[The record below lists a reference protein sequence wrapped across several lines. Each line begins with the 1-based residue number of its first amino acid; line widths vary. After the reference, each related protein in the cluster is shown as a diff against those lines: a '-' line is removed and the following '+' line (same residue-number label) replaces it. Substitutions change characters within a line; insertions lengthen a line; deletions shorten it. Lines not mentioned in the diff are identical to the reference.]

1 MKNMM
6 GKFAE
11 KKEPKVDEALE
22 NKMPIEEKKKEKIK
36 KEKVKKEKVKKEK
49 IKKEKV
55 KKEIFKKPKKEKA
68 DKEKKPKNLKKQTEQ
83 SVNSQKLKGQ
93 IKLFSLRNKI
103 FICFL
108 VPILF
113 MIVVGITAYHY
124 SSEGMSGQFQESA
137 QQTANMAMQ
146 YLDVSCTY
154 IQADGLKY
162 AVDSN
167 IEKYTIGMMK
177 KDVVAQSTFI
187 NDTRVTLMATQTANP
202 FISNVHF
209 ITKAGIP
216 IISTVNTNPYD
227 GIYDDYYAA
236 MLELAED
243 GRNIPKWV
251 DSHPLLDEH
260 LGITNPEYFMAFQ
273 MPTTSKF
280 AYIVIDIKESALL
293 DTLNDIDF
301 GNGSITGFV
310 TGTGKE
316 LISERLEEGAESRL
330 TAGEPV
336 FANQDFYL
344 KSLENSELSGG
355 TEVTFQGEDYLY
367 IYEKSEVSNVT
378 FCSLIPLD
386 VVTGQA
392 EKIKQITITLVIIAA
407 IVALLNGAF
416 ITLGIQRNMKGI
428 SRKLNEVAKGD
439 LTVQVKAQGH
449 DEFQGLAQTATDM
462 VVNNKKLVTKLTGTV
477 HQLEISAGN
486 VNEASENINNYSG
499 DITHAIDEISEGMT
513 KQAEHAQECVVKTSM
528 LSDRMKEI
536 TRMVEAVEALVDK
549 TEKMI
554 TQGTEIVQ
562 VLSER
567 AKETSNI
574 TTRVGESI
582 SVLKTESETING
594 FVQTISDISQQTN
607 LLSLNASIEA
617 ARAGEAGRGFAV
629 VAEEIRK
636 LADDSNKAAGEIRN
650 NVKNITAQTV
660 SSVNSAKEAEE
671 MVALQAEAVNE
682 VIQVFRDMN
691 SQMNDLFVNLKEIA
705 DNTEAADRERND
717 TLDAVENISA
727 IIEETAS
734 GSALVREMANQLLN
748 SVDKLSQTAN
758 ALDEDMQGLKSE
770 ISVFKID

>member
-6 GKFAE
+6 GKFAGS
-11 KKEPKVDEALE
+11 KEPKVDEAVE
-22 NKMPIEEKKKEKIK
+22 KKMPGEKK
-36 KEKVKKEKVKKEK
+36 KEKVKKEKVRKE
-49 IKKEKV
+49 KKEKV
-55 KKEIFKKPKKEKA
+55 KKPEKEKSP
-68 DKEKKPKNLKKQTEQ
+68 KEKKPDKQKKQK
-83 SVNSQKLKGQ
+83 VKGQ

-137 QQTANMAMQ
+137 LQTANMAMQ

-167 IEKYTIGMMK
+167 IEKYTIGMLK

-187 NDTRVTLMATQTANP
+187 SDTRVTLMATQTANP

-209 ITKAGIP
+209 VTKPGIP
-216 IISTVNTNPYD
+216 IISTVNTSSYD
-227 GIYDDYYAA
+227 GIYDDYYAD
-236 MLELAED
+236 MLELSAD

-251 DSHPLLDEH
+251 DSHPRLDEH

-280 AYIVIDIKESALL
+280 AYIVIDVKESELL
-293 DTLNDIDF
+293 NTLNDIDF

-310 TGTGKE
+310 TGSGKE
-316 LISERLEEGAESRL
+316 LISERLEGDAESRL

-336 FANQDFYL
+336 FVNQDFYL
-344 KSLENSELSGG
+344 KSLEEDELSGG
-355 TEVTFQGEDYLY
+355 MEVTFQGEDYLY

-378 FCSLIPLD
+378 FCSLIPLS

-392 EKIKQITITLVIIAA
+392 ERIKQITITLVIIAS
-407 IVALLNGAF
+407 IIALLNGTF
-416 ITLGIQRNMKGI
+416 ITLGIQKNMKGI
-428 SRKLNEVAKGD
+428 SKELNEVAKGD
-439 LTVQVKAQGH
+439 LTVQITAQGH
-449 DEFQGLAQTATDM
+449 DEFQGLAQTATNM
-462 VVNNKKLVTKLTGTV
+462 VVHNKKLVTKLTDMV
-477 HQLEISAGN
+477 HQLEVSAGN
-486 VNEASENINNYSG
+486 VNEASENINNYAG
-499 DITHAIDEISEGMT
+499 DITNAIDEISEGMT
-513 KQAEHAQECVVKTSM
+513 KQSEHAQECVVKTSM

-536 TRMVEAVEALVDK
+536 SRMVEAVEALIDR

-554 TQGTEIVQ
+554 SQGTEIVQ

-567 AKETSNI
+567 AKETSSI
-574 TTRVGESI
+574 TARVGDSI

-594 FVQTISDISQQTN
+594 FVQTISDISRQTN

-617 ARAGEAGRGFAV
+617 ARAGEAGKGFAV

-636 LADDSNKAAGEIRN
+636 LADDSNRAAGEIRN
-650 NVKNITAQTV
+650 NVANISAQTV

-671 MVALQAEAVNE
+671 MVALQADAVNE
-682 VIQVFRDMN
+682 VIQVFHDMN

-705 DNTEAADRERND
+705 DNTEAADKERDD

-727 IIEETAS
+727 IIEQTAS

-758 ALDEDMQGLKSE
+758 ALDDDMDGLKSE
-770 ISVFKID
+770 ISAFKIE

>member
-1 MKNMM
+1 MKNKMRKLA
-6 GKFAE
+6 GS
-11 KKEPKVDEALE
+11 KEPKVDEAVE
-22 NKMPIEEKKKEKIK
+22 NKTPKEKK

-49 IKKEKV
+49 KEKV
-55 KKEIFKKPKKEKA
+55 KKLEKEKSP
-68 DKEKKPKNLKKQTEQ
+68 KEKKPDKQKEQ
-83 SVNSQKLKGQ
+83 KVKRQ

-103 FICFL
+103 LICFL

-137 QQTANMAMQ
+137 LQTANMAMQ

-167 IEKYTIGMMK
+167 IEKYTIGMLK

-187 NDTRVTLMATQTANP
+187 SDTRVTLMATQTANP

-209 ITKAGIP
+209 VTKPGIP
-216 IISTVNTNPYD
+216 IISTVNTSSYD
-227 GIYDDYYAA
+227 GIYDDYYAD
-236 MLELAED
+236 MLALSTD

-251 DSHPLLDEH
+251 DSHPRLDEH

-280 AYIVIDIKESALL
+280 AYIVIDVKESELL
-293 DTLNDIDF
+293 NTLNDIDF

-310 TGTGKE
+310 TGSGKE
-316 LISERLEEGAESRL
+316 LISERLEEGMESRL

-344 KSLENSELSGG
+344 KSLEEGELSGG
-355 TEVTFQGEDYLY
+355 MEVTFQGEDYLY

-378 FCSLIPLD
+378 FCSLIPLS

-392 EKIKQITITLVIIAA
+392 ERIKQITITLVIIAS
-407 IVALLNGAF
+407 IIALLNGTF
-416 ITLGIQRNMKGI
+416 ITLGIQKNMKGI
-428 SRKLNEVAKGD
+428 SKKLNEVAKGD
-439 LTVQVKAQGH
+439 LTVQITSQSR
-449 DEFQGLAQTATDM
+449 DEFQGLAQTATNM
-462 VVNNKKLVTKLTGTV
+462 VVHNKKLVTKLTDMV
-477 HQLEISAGN
+477 YQLETSAGN
-486 VNEASENINNYSG
+486 VNEASENINNYAG
-499 DITHAIDEISEGMT
+499 DITNAIDEISEGMT
-513 KQAEHAQECVVKTSM
+513 KQSEHAQECVVKTSM

-536 TRMVEAVEALVDK
+536 SRMVEAVEALIDR

-554 TQGTEIVQ
+554 SQGTEIVQ

-567 AKETSNI
+567 AKETSSI
-574 TTRVGESI
+574 TARVGDSI

-594 FVQTISDISQQTN
+594 FVQTISDISRQTN

-617 ARAGEAGRGFAV
+617 ARAGEAGKGFAV

-650 NVKNITAQTV
+650 NVANISAQTV
-660 SSVNSAKEAEE
+660 SSVNSAKAAEE
-671 MVALQAEAVNE
+671 MVALQADAVNE
-682 VIQVFRDMN
+682 VIQVFHDMN
-691 SQMNDLFVNLKEIA
+691 SQMNDLFINLKEIA
-705 DNTEAADRERND
+705 DNTEAADKERDD

-727 IIEETAS
+727 IIEQTAS

-758 ALDEDMQGLKSE
+758 ALDDDMDGLKSE
-770 ISVFKID
+770 ISAFKIE

>member
-6 GKFAE
+6 GKFAGS
-11 KKEPKVDEALE
+11 KEPKVDEAVE
-22 NKMPIEEKKKEKIK
+22 KKMPGEKK
-36 KEKVKKEKVKKEK
+36 KEKVKKEKVRKE
-49 IKKEKV
+49 KKEKV
-55 KKEIFKKPKKEKA
+55 KKPEKEKSPKEKKSL
-68 DKEKKPKNLKKQTEQ
+68 KEKKPDKQK
-83 SVNSQKLKGQ
+83 VKGQ

-137 QQTANMAMQ
+137 LQTANMAMQ

-167 IEKYTIGMMK
+167 IEKYTIGMLK

-187 NDTRVTLMATQTANP
+187 SDTRVTLMATQTANP

-209 ITKAGIP
+209 VTKPGIP
-216 IISTVNTNPYD
+216 IISTVNTSSYD
-227 GIYDDYYAA
+227 GIYDDYYAD
-236 MLELAED
+236 MLELSAD

-251 DSHPLLDEH
+251 DSHPRLDEH

-280 AYIVIDIKESALL
+280 AYIVIDVKESELL
-293 DTLNDIDF
+293 NTLNDIDF

-310 TGTGKE
+310 TGSGKE

-336 FANQDFYL
+336 FVNQDFYL
-344 KSLENSELSGG
+344 KSLEEGELSGG
-355 TEVTFQGEDYLY
+355 MEVTFQGEDYLY

-378 FCSLIPLD
+378 FCSLIPLS

-392 EKIKQITITLVIIAA
+392 ERIKQITITLVIIAS
-407 IVALLNGAF
+407 IIALLNGTF
-416 ITLGIQRNMKGI
+416 ITLGIQKNMKGI
-428 SRKLNEVAKGD
+428 SKELNEVAKGD
-439 LTVQVKAQGH
+439 LTVQITAQGH
-449 DEFQGLAQTATDM
+449 DEFQGLAQTATNM
-462 VVNNKKLVTKLTGTV
+462 VVHNKKLVTKLTDMV
-477 HQLEISAGN
+477 YQLEVSAGN
-486 VNEASENINNYSG
+486 VNEASENINNYAG
-499 DITHAIDEISEGMT
+499 DITNAIDEISEGMT
-513 KQAEHAQECVVKTSM
+513 KQSEHAQECVVKTSM

-536 TRMVEAVEALVDK
+536 SRMVEAVEALIDR

-554 TQGTEIVQ
+554 SQGTEIVQ

-567 AKETSNI
+567 AKETSSI
-574 TTRVGESI
+574 TARVGDSI

-594 FVQTISDISQQTN
+594 FVQTISDISRQTN

-617 ARAGEAGRGFAV
+617 ARAGEAGKGFAV

-636 LADDSNKAAGEIRN
+636 LADDSNRAAGEIRN
-650 NVKNITAQTV
+650 NVANISAQTV

-671 MVALQAEAVNE
+671 MVALQADAVNE
-682 VIQVFRDMN
+682 VIQVFHDMN

-705 DNTEAADRERND
+705 DNTEAADKERDD

-727 IIEETAS
+727 IIEQTAS

-758 ALDEDMQGLKSE
+758 ALDDDMDGLKSE
-770 ISVFKID
+770 ISAFKIE

>member
-1 MKNMM
+1 MKNKMRKLA
-6 GKFAE
+6 GS
-11 KKEPKVDEALE
+11 KEPKVDEAVE
-22 NKMPIEEKKKEKIK
+22 NKTPKEKK

-49 IKKEKV
+49 KEKV
-55 KKEIFKKPKKEKA
+55 KKLEKEKSP
-68 DKEKKPKNLKKQTEQ
+68 KEKKPDKQKEQ
-83 SVNSQKLKGQ
+83 KVKRQ

-103 FICFL
+103 LICFL

-137 QQTANMAMQ
+137 LQTANMAMQ

-167 IEKYTIGMMK
+167 IEKYTIGMLK

-187 NDTRVTLMATQTANP
+187 SDTRVTLMATQTANP

-209 ITKAGIP
+209 VTKPGIP
-216 IISTVNTNPYD
+216 IISTVNTSSYD
-227 GIYDDYYAA
+227 GIYDDYYAD
-236 MLELAED
+236 MLALSTD

-251 DSHPLLDEH
+251 DSHPRLDEH

-280 AYIVIDIKESALL
+280 AYIVIDVKESELL
-293 DTLNDIDF
+293 NTLNDIDF

-310 TGTGKE
+310 TGSGKE
-316 LISERLEEGAESRL
+316 LISERLEEGMESRL

-344 KSLENSELSGG
+344 KSLEEGELSGG
-355 TEVTFQGEDYLY
+355 MEVTFQGEDYLY

-378 FCSLIPLD
+378 FCSLIPLS

-392 EKIKQITITLVIIAA
+392 ERIKQITITLVIIAS
-407 IVALLNGAF
+407 IIALLNGTF
-416 ITLGIQRNMKGI
+416 ITLGIQKNMKGI
-428 SRKLNEVAKGD
+428 SKKLNEVAKGD
-439 LTVQVKAQGH
+439 LTVQITSQSR
-449 DEFQGLAQTATDM
+449 DEFQGLAQTATNM
-462 VVNNKKLVTKLTGTV
+462 VVHNKKLVTKLTDMV
-477 HQLEISAGN
+477 YQLETSAGN
-486 VNEASENINNYSG
+486 VNEASENINNYAG
-499 DITHAIDEISEGMT
+499 DITNAIDEISEGMT
-513 KQAEHAQECVVKTSM
+513 KQSEHAQECVVKTSM

-536 TRMVEAVEALVDK
+536 SRMVEAVEALIDR

-554 TQGTEIVQ
+554 SQGTEIVQ

-567 AKETSNI
+567 AKETSSI
-574 TTRVGESI
+574 TARVGDSI

-594 FVQTISDISQQTN
+594 FVQTISDISRQTN

-617 ARAGEAGRGFAV
+617 ARAGEAGKGFAV

-650 NVKNITAQTV
+650 NVANISAQTV
-660 SSVNSAKEAEE
+660 SSVNSAKAAEE
-671 MVALQAEAVNE
+671 MVALQADAVNE
-682 VIQVFRDMN
+682 VIQVFHDMN
-691 SQMNDLFVNLKEIA
+691 SQMNDLFINLKEIA
-705 DNTEAADRERND
+705 DNTEAADKERDD

-727 IIEETAS
+727 IIEQTAS
-734 GSALVREMANQLLN
+734 GSALVREMANQLLS

-758 ALDEDMQGLKSE
+758 ALDDDMDGLKSE
-770 ISVFKID
+770 ISAFKIE